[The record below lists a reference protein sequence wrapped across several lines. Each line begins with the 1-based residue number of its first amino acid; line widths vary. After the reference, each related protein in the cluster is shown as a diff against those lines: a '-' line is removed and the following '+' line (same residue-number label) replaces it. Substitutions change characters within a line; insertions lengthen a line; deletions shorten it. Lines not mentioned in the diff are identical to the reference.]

1 MANAISIF
9 TSGSTRA
16 ELNKIQAGIVANLQK
31 NSNVFRFKS
40 NSANLSQKAGSYE
53 FKRYTNS
60 TSAAYGTARTANKG
74 TQLKVPPVVVNVDTH
89 REIVE
94 EVSGFDAD
102 RFGLD
107 ASVLSMVNQ
116 RKANHEMTLAADT
129 GRAFWAEAWVAAAA
143 AGNIHVGPTSSDAF
157 DEKLEDVI
165 LALETTEN
173 NYVRGVDRTL
183 MGGVLAPKQY
193 SRLKTAVNKMYNAN
207 FAVADEDLRGING
220 VALFSELFLP
230 AGAGGI
236 IMARESVA
244 QPLTMEDYAGERI
257 PLSNDYAIELY
268 YDFGTKALAGDL
280 IHGFIPGDGTH
291 TKVSMVDSLP
301 SSGQDAATFYVTKSA
316 SASYNPENAISGTNY
331 PAGTVFTYAS
341 SAWSQVK

>member
-9 TSGSTRA
+9 TNESTRA
-16 ELNKIQAGIVANLQK
+16 ELNKIQAGIVENLQK

-40 NSANLSQKAGSYE
+40 NNANLSQKAGSYE
-53 FKRYTNS
+53 FKRFTNAE
-60 TSAAYGTARTANKG
+60 SATYGTARTANKG
-74 TQLKVPPVVVNVDTH
+74 KALKAPPVLVNVDTH
-89 REIVE
+89 LEIVE

-107 ASVLSMVNQ
+107 KSVLALVNQ
-116 RKANHEMTLAADT
+116 RKANHEMTMAADT
-129 GRAFWAEAWVAAAA
+129 GRAFWKEAWLAAAE
-143 AGNIHVGPTSSDAF
+143 AGNIHVGPTASDAF

-173 NYVRGVDRTL
+173 EYVRGVDRTL

-193 SRLKTAVNKMYNAN
+193 SRLKTALNKMYNAN

-220 VALFSELFLP
+220 VALLSEIFLP

-236 IMARESVA
+236 IMAHGSVA

-257 PLSNDYAIELY
+257 PLSNDYAVELY

-291 TKVSMVDSLP
+291 TKVSVVDALP
-301 SSGQDAATFYVTKSA
+301 SSSQDAATFYVTKSA
-316 SASYNPENAISGTNY
+316 STAYNPGTAVSGTNY
-331 PAGTVFTYAS
+331 PAGTVFVYAS
-341 SAWSQVK
+341 SAWKQVK